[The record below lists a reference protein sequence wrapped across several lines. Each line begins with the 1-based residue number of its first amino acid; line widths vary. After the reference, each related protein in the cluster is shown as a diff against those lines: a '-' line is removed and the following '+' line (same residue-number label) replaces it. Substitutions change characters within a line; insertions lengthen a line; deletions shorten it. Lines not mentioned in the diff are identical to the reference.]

1 MKHFI
6 TCAITLF
13 WCISHFAQDQPV
25 FCQQLQASKDVI
37 LTQHYASKAI
47 DDSLSKGVF
56 YLFLNKLDEEK
67 DFFFQEDIDV
77 FKADEFELDNY
88 INENNCSFS
97 AVYAKILENR
107 YRQAYHILEKLKDT
121 IFDYSGK
128 VTLTPVA
135 KKDYKYFSSE
145 KKFTSYLSKKI
156 AYNTLREL
164 LSQNDSISTQDKN
177 FTDLEIKARHIV
189 INRELCQ
196 LNTFLNQSNG
206 VINFVNN
213 QFLSAYFNY
222 QDPNSEYFSAN
233 EKEDYEGSLSTN
245 QESFGI
251 IPKKTKNGEIAID
264 YIIPG
269 SSAYK
274 NGTLNEDDI
283 ILELTSDEDQLVV
296 TCLSL
301 EELSVFLNKENHTTT
316 QFLIKDKNNNIKE
329 VTLTK
334 SEIKVTENAV
344 RGFILGDKTK
354 IGYIKIPS
362 FYTDFD
368 SKNGRG
374 VSADIA
380 KELYKLQK
388 EGIEALVLDL
398 QFNGGGSMQEAI
410 NLSGMFIDK
419 GPLAILKFKDQSTY
433 TIRDPRRGTFFNK
446 PIAILVNDYS
456 ASASEFFTAAMQ
468 DYNRAL
474 VVGSKTFGKS
484 TAQNIVPLKEGS
496 DLGFCKI
503 TVEMFFRVSGNS
515 HQAIGI
521 TPDIELPSLYKKM
534 NVSEASKAFVIPN
547 DRLDN
552 REYYKAFI
560 IKNLK
565 ELKENSS
572 KRTSNNSYFNSIEN
586 KGEMLYK
593 LVNVPTAKYALS
605 INGINERIEKR
616 KKAYDTIFSEN
627 DIVLTPVTNTKAT
640 EEFIIYNTDDKNEN
654 DFIIN
659 NLSKD
664 IYINETFNIL
674 LDYLNL

>member
-1 MKHFI
+1 
-6 TCAITLF
+6 
-13 WCISHFAQDQPV
+13 
-25 FCQQLQASKDVI
+25 
-37 LTQHYASKAI
+37 
-47 DDSLSKGVF
+47 
-56 YLFLNKLDEEK
+56 
-67 DFFFQEDIDV
+67 
-77 FKADEFELDNY
+77 
-88 INENNCSFS
+88 
-97 AVYAKILENR
+97 
-107 YRQAYHILEKLKDT
+107 
-121 IFDYSGK
+121 
-128 VTLTPVA
+128 
-135 KKDYKYFSSE
+135 
-145 KKFTSYLSKKI
+145 
-156 AYNTLREL
+156 
-164 LSQNDSISTQDKN
+164 
-177 FTDLEIKARHIV
+177 
-189 INRELCQ
+189 
-196 LNTFLNQSNG
+196 
-206 VINFVNN
+206 
-213 QFLSAYFNY
+213 
-222 QDPNSEYFSAN
+222 
-233 EKEDYEGSLSTN
+233 
-245 QESFGI
+245 
-251 IPKKTKNGEIAID
+251 
-264 YIIPG
+264 
-269 SSAYK
+269 
-274 NGTLNEDDI
+274 
-283 ILELTSDEDQLVV
+283 
-296 TCLSL
+296 
-301 EELSVFLNKENHTTT
+301 
-316 QFLIKDKNNNIKE
+316 
-329 VTLTK
+329 
-334 SEIKVTENAV
+334 
-344 RGFILGDKTK
+344 
-354 IGYIKIPS
+354 
-362 FYTDFD
+362 
-368 SKNGRG
+368 
-374 VSADIA
+374 
-380 KELYKLQK
+380 
-388 EGIEALVLDL
+388 
-398 QFNGGGSMQEAI
+398 
-410 NLSGMFIDK
+410 MFIDR

-674 LDYLNL
+674 LDYLKL

>member
-1 MKHFI
+1 M
-6 TCAITLF
+6 
-13 WCISHFAQDQPV
+13 
-25 FCQQLQASKDVI
+25 
-37 LTQHYASKAI
+37 
-47 DDSLSKGVF
+47 
-56 YLFLNKLDEEK
+56 
-67 DFFFQEDIDV
+67 
-77 FKADEFELDNY
+77 
-88 INENNCSFS
+88 
-97 AVYAKILENR
+97 
-107 YRQAYHILEKLKDT
+107 
-121 IFDYSGK
+121 
-128 VTLTPVA
+128 
-135 KKDYKYFSSE
+135 
-145 KKFTSYLSKKI
+145 
-156 AYNTLREL
+156 
-164 LSQNDSISTQDKN
+164 
-177 FTDLEIKARHIV
+177 
-189 INRELCQ
+189 CQ
-196 LNTFLNQSNG
+196 LNAFLNQSNG

-222 QDPNSEYFSAN
+222 QDPNSEYFSTN

-410 NLSGMFIDK
+410 NLSGMFIDR

-674 LDYLNL
+674 LDYLKL

>member
-196 LNTFLNQSNG
+196 LNAFLNQSNG

-222 QDPNSEYFSAN
+222 QDPNSEYFSTN

-410 NLSGMFIDK
+410 NLSGMFIDR

-674 LDYLNL
+674 LDYLKL